1 MRHLKGSASLGG
13 SLEFFLAVH
22 SEALLLGVAL
32 HSSLVQP
39 LQSLPASPLP

>member
-1 MRHLKGSASLGG
+1 MRRLKGSASLDD
-13 SLEFFLAVH
+13 SLEYFLEVR
-22 SEALLLGVAL
+22 SEALSLAVAL

>member
-13 SLEFFLAVH
+13 SLEFFLVAH
-22 SEALLLGVAL
+22 SEALSLGVAL

-39 LQSLPASPLP
+39 LQSWPALPLP